1 MPGSDSVLDDIL
13 AAAELLSVSD
23 TAPPSPPDLARTPV
37 TRGATRRGGG
47 SLSTEGTVPL
57 KLCSVVDID
66 CCDTSYCFGIIK
78 NGSAFCIKK
87 GCTTKTHA
95 SNKMPF
101 AGCTDSFVFIRR
113 NIPGSVFSDPKLLS
127 SKIPDDAMT
136 EWQSKVL
143 STDDWTTEFQAIDGT
158 SEPLTSAEEI
168 QTETDFPADS
178 MLLRTP
184 AKRRKDSFAG
194 EEYEGIPLP
203 AWKNRK
209 FARSLPEDPQ
219 DLEAMIDEGINKG
232 FISTAVS
239 KIETYMGDVLDE
251 SNAIHHERLVNL
263 EGNLEIMIGVLQTM
277 KARIGNSVDIG
288 EKFAAPTLWASTA
301 FIADDLSKVTES
313 VSTLQ
318 TEVVVPMKE
327 TVATLM
333 KNDEDLTMKT
343 DKVVRAVG
351 SAHHAVRASTSVYSD
366 SAT

>member
-1 MPGSDSVLDDIL
+1 M
-13 AAAELLSVSD
+13 
-23 TAPPSPPDLARTPV
+23 
-37 TRGATRRGGG
+37 
-47 SLSTEGTVPL
+47 PL

-66 CCDTSYCFGIIK
+66 CSDMTYCFGIIK

-87 GCTTKTHA
+87 GRTTRTHA
-95 SNKMPF
+95 SNKMSF

-127 SKIPDDAMT
+127 SKIPDDVMT

-168 QTETDFPADS
+168 QAETDFLADS

-184 AKRRKDSFAG
+184 AKRKKDSFAG
-194 EEYEGIPLP
+194 EDYGGIPLL

-219 DLEAMIDEGINKG
+219 DLETMIDEGINKG
-232 FISTAVS
+232 FISTVVS
-239 KIETYMGDVLDE
+239 KIETYIGDMGDVLDE

-263 EGNLEIMIGVLQTM
+263 EGNLEIMIGVVQTV

-318 TEVVVPMKE
+318 TEVVIPMKE

-333 KNDEDLTMKT
+333 ENDEDLTMKT
-343 DKVVRAVG
+343 DKVVRAVKLLLAQVQ
-351 SAHHAVRASTSVYSD
+351 SITETVDEVKTDLVLVRTEQFVSLPLTPKPGKLVTILWTTSCLRKR
-366 SAT
+366 